1 MSKFAVNKNNCVSLI
16 FRSPEARR
24 MRNDGD
30 VLELARGGGRHLTA
44 EEGCCRVSMNMKTGP
59 VVQLWLKLV
68 AAP

>member
-30 VLELARGGGRHLTA
+30 VLELARGGGGDISLQKR
-44 EEGCCRVSMNMKTGP
+44 
-59 VVQLWLKLV
+59 
-68 AAP
+68 AAAGLA

>member
-30 VLELARGGGRHLTA
+30 VLELARGGDISLQKR
-44 EEGCCRVSMNMKTGP
+44 
-59 VVQLWLKLV
+59 
-68 AAP
+68 AAAGLA